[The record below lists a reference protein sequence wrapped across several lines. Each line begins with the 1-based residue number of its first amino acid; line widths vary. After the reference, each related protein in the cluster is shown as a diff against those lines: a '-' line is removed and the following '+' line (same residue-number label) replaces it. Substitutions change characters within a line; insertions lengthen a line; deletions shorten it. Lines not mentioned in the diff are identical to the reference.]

1 MECRI
6 GLSEQELW
14 LRFVENRDALVRLQL
29 VDQYLPLARMLA
41 ARLFKRRGRLHGE
54 FGDYMQSAVLGL
66 LEAVDRFDPARNVPF
81 RFFASRRICGA
92 VLDQL
97 RSMSELHRQTI
108 GQGSL
113 HRRVAD
119 LFPAESGQND
129 RFQEMVDLALNLS
142 VGFMLQGSGMY
153 SVSEEETDQRS
164 YNHAA
169 RRELAQVFAT
179 LLNLLSPAQANVLRY
194 HYLCEIELSEIAQMM
209 SVSAGRVSQLHRQAL
224 QALRAL
230 YQAESRLDMSI

>member
-1 MECRI
+1 MECRV

-14 LRFVENRDALVRLQL
+14 LRFAESRDALVRLQL

-81 RFFASRRICGA
+81 RYFASRRICGA

-97 RSMSELHRQTI
+97 GSMSELHRQTI
-108 GQGSL
+108 GQGRL

-119 LFPAESGQND
+119 LLPAQSGSGD
-129 RFQEMVDLALNLS
+129 GFQAMVDLALNLS

-164 YNHAA
+164 YNHTA
-169 RRELAQVFAT
+169 RRELAHVFAT
-179 LLNLLSPAQANVLRY
+179 LLNLLPPAQANVVRY
-194 HYLCEIELSEIAQMM
+194 HYLCDIDLSEIARMM
-209 SVSAGRVSQLHRQAL
+209 GVSAGRVSQLHRQAL

-230 YQAESRLDMSI
+230 YQAESRLDLSV